1 MTTPFQRDF
10 RVMGCASFL
19 VVHGG
24 SADMLDIGE
33 ARLREL
39 ERLWSRFL
47 ETSDITRAN
56 RAAGTAVVVHED
68 TLAVVSR
75 ALDAWRQTKGSFD
88 ITTLPALVEAG
99 YTHSSIDQSPAPALH
114 AHRVCMSEWIEVD
127 YDSSTL
133 KVPAGSAIDLG
144 GIGKGF
150 AADIVAEDL
159 VEAGATGVIVNIGG
173 DLRVIGNPVDDTSW
187 YLGIEDPHHVPDH
200 LAVMRLHDGGVA
212 TSGTTIKRWTADDGT
227 TSHHLI
233 DPRTGRPSTSPILTA
248 TVIASDAATAEAF
261 ATSAMMLTGAQA
273 AVMLDS
279 VGLAGL
285 MVDTDGTVHRTATMK
300 DFEA

>member
-1 MTTPFQRDF
+1 M
-10 RVMGCASFL
+10 
-19 VVHGG
+19 
-24 SADMLDIGE
+24 
-33 ARLREL
+33 
-39 ERLWSRFL
+39 
-47 ETSDITRAN
+47 
-56 RAAGTAVVVHED
+56 
-68 TLAVVSR
+68 
-75 ALDAWRQTKGSFD
+75 
-88 ITTLPALVEAG
+88 
-99 YTHSSIDQSPAPALH
+99 
-114 AHRVCMSEWIEVD
+114 
-127 YDSSTL
+127 
-133 KVPAGSAIDLG
+133 
-144 GIGKGF
+144 
-150 AADIVAEDL
+150 
-159 VEAGATGVIVNIGG
+159 
-173 DLRVIGNPVDDTSW
+173 
-187 YLGIEDPHHVPDH
+187 PDH